1 MDNVISRY
9 RNVTALVLVLGAQLL
24 LLAYQVKRQ
33 QELTPVRV
41 WAVTSFMPV
50 ARLLGFTRYY
60 TVGMVERFASL
71 TSAQTDNT
79 GLKSDLDKLKLEN
92 QFLKNELATADRG
105 RALAMFQATSPHRLL
120 AARVVG
126 SSTAPGS
133 RVLFLD
139 RGRNNGV
146 MKGMAVITP
155 DGIAGRITS
164 TQPSGSQLMLLTD
177 TNFSAGVISEKG
189 RVMGIAK
196 GQGHASVLVDYVQND
211 DKVDMEEM
219 FYTAGD
225 DWIFPKGLPVGK
237 VKVSRRGRGL
247 FKEIFIDPTGLQHGL
262 ENVLILLEGVHQS
275 VPPGVAAPGDPAE
288 PTSRIAPPVSNET
301 AQSAAGGSKQL
312 PIDAD
317 QILKKYDQIGKAR
330 GQRMGAG
337 TAPDFSAVP
346 AAAAPPAT
354 APNAGGGATVKQPK
368 P

>member
-24 LLAYQVKRQ
+24 LLAFQVKRQ

-41 WAVTSFMPV
+41 WAVTGFMPV
-50 ARLLGFTRYY
+50 ARLLGFARYY

-71 TSAQTDNT
+71 TNAQTDNT
-79 GLKSDLDKLKLEN
+79 RLQIDLDKLKLEN

-139 RGRNNGV
+139 RGRNDGV
-146 MKGMAVITP
+146 MKSMAVITP

-177 TNFSAGVISEKG
+177 TNFSASVISEKG

-196 GQGHASVLVDYVQND
+196 GQGHSSVLVDYVQND
-211 DKVDMEEM
+211 DKVELEEM

-247 FKEIFIDPTGLQHGL
+247 FKEIFIDPMGLQRGL

-275 VPPGVAAPGDPAE
+275 VPPDVAPLVTGGAEAGPAE
-288 PTSRIAPPVSNET
+288 PTARIAPPPSTET
-301 AQSAAGGSKQL
+301 AQSAAGGGKQL

-317 QILKKYDQIGKAR
+317 QILNKYDQIGKAR
-330 GQRMGAG
+330 GQRLGAG
-337 TAPDFSAVP
+337 TAPDFSATPPEAGP
-346 AAAAPPAT
+346 AA
-354 APNAGGGATVKQPK
+354 KPK